1 MENNFAQMSP
11 AQVRALIREGKITQP
26 TTGMCDGYAQG
37 NLVVLPKE
45 LAWDFLLFCQRNPK
59 SCPLL
64 EVADAGS
71 RTFPV
76 FGAGS
81 DIARDIPKYRVY
93 ENGVMTGE
101 YTDVSRFFDEPGREL
116 VSFLIGC
123 SFSFESA
130 LLEAGVPCEIHE
142 DILYRQWSKLMLNVG
157 LNQVCAVYNVPYR
170 GVQYPGTARD
180 TMLAAMRE
188 AQALAARE
196 GVTLTDADISAWM
209 KMTVALN
216 PDGMPSMRQDTL
228 ARRPTEVE
236 LFAGAMRRLGE
247 KHGVPTPV
255 NDMLYRRIAE
265 LDTLI
270 ERLYA
275 DRKRRG

>member
-1 MENNFAQMSP
+1 MTDYASASP
-11 AQVRALIREGKITQP
+11 KAVRELIRAGQITTP

-101 YTDVSRFFDEPGREL
+101 YTDVSTFFDDPSREL

-130 LLEAGVPCEIHE
+130 LLEAGVP
-142 DILYRQWSKLMLNVG
+142 
-157 LNQVCAVYNVPYR
+157 A
-170 GVQYPGTARD
+170 
-180 TMLAAMRE
+180 E
-188 AQALAARE
+188 AQAMKAIGYKELVPCVLSGAPVDEAVAAIQQGTRRYAKRQLTWFRHETDIYWVEALAP
-196 GVTLTDADISAWM
+196 DALEQL
-209 KMTVALN
+209 VAYYQ
-216 PDGMPSMRQDTL
+216 S
-228 ARRPTEVE
+228 
-236 LFAGAMRRLGE
+236 
-247 KHGVPTPV
+247 
-255 NDMLYRRIAE
+255 
-265 LDTLI
+265 
-270 ERLYA
+270 
-275 DRKRRG
+275 

>member
-1 MENNFAQMSP
+1 MTDYASASP
-11 AQVRALIREGKITQP
+11 KAVRALIREGQITTP

-76 FGAGS
+76 FGEGS

-101 YTDVSRFFDEPGREL
+101 YTDVSTFFDDPSREL

-130 LLEAGVPCEIHE
+130 LLEAGVPV
-142 DILYRQWSKLMLNVG
+142 RQIEEGV
-157 LNQVCAVYNVPYR
+157 NVPMYNTNIPCAPA
-170 GVQYPGTARD
+170 GVFSGNMVVSMRPIPHALVPAAVAITAQMPRVHGMPIQIGYPEVIGIHDLTHPDYGDAVTIRD
-180 TMLAAMRE
+180 GE
-188 AQALAARE
+188 VPVFWPC
-196 GVTLTDADISAWM
+196 GVTPQAVVMHSKPLFVITHAPGHMFITDVKNAVL
-209 KMTVALN
+209 KL
-216 PDGMPSMRQDTL
+216 
-228 ARRPTEVE
+228 
-236 LFAGAMRRLGE
+236 
-247 KHGVPTPV
+247 
-255 NDMLYRRIAE
+255 
-265 LDTLI
+265 
-270 ERLYA
+270 
-275 DRKRRG
+275 

>member
-1 MENNFAQMSP
+1 MTDYASARP
-11 AQVRALIREGKITQP
+11 KDVRALIRAGQITAP

-76 FGAGS
+76 FGEGS

-93 ENGVMTGE
+93 EDGVMTGE
-101 YTDVSRFFDEPGREL
+101 YTDVSRFFDDPSRQL

-130 LLEAGVPCEIHE
+130 LLEAGIPV
-142 DILYRQWSKLMLNVG
+142 RQIEEGV
-157 LNQVCAVYNVPYR
+157 NVPMYNTNIPCAPA
-170 GVQYPGTARD
+170 GVFSGNMVVSMRPIPHALVPAAVDGTDIPLRADSICVHGDGEKALLFVRRIR
-180 TMLAAMRE
+180 AALE
-188 AQALAARE
+188 AK
-196 GVTLTDADISAWM
+196 G
-209 KMTVALN
+209 VAL
-216 PDGMPSMRQDTL
+216 RAL
-228 ARRPTEVE
+228 
-236 LFAGAMRRLGE
+236 
-247 KHGVPTPV
+247 
-255 NDMLYRRIAE
+255 
-265 LDTLI
+265 
-270 ERLYA
+270 
-275 DRKRRG
+275 

>member
-71 RTFPV
+71 RTFPA

-93 ENGVMTGE
+93 ETGVMTGE
-101 YTDVSRFFDEPGREL
+101 YTDVSSFFDEPGREL

-123 SFSFESA
+123 SFSF
-130 LLEAGVPCEIHE
+130 
-142 DILYRQWSKLMLNVG
+142 
-157 LNQVCAVYNVPYR
+157 
-170 GVQYPGTARD
+170 
-180 TMLAAMRE
+180 
-188 AQALAARE
+188 
-196 GVTLTDADISAWM
+196 
-209 KMTVALN
+209 
-216 PDGMPSMRQDTL
+216 
-228 ARRPTEVE
+228 
-236 LFAGAMRRLGE
+236 
-247 KHGVPTPV
+247 
-255 NDMLYRRIAE
+255 
-265 LDTLI
+265 
-270 ERLYA
+270 
-275 DRKRRG
+275 